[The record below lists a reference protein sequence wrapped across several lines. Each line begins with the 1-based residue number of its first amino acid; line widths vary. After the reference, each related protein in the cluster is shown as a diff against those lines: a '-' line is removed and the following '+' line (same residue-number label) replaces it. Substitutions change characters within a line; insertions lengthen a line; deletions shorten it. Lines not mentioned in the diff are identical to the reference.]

1 VPKDLVPLLRQA
13 IANGRWLEARMTEA
27 GAALIKQYRQER
39 AQRAK
44 G

>member
-1 VPKDLVPLLRQA
+1 VSKDLAPLLRKA

-27 GAALIKQYRQER
+27 GAVLIEQYRQER

>member
-13 IANGRWLEARMTEA
+13 IANGRWLEARMTET
-27 GAALIKQYRQER
+27 GAALIEQYRQER

>member
-1 VPKDLVPLLRQA
+1 VPKDFVERLRQA
-13 IANGRWLEARMTEA
+13 IANGRWLEAHMTET
-27 GAALIKQYRQER
+27 GAKLIEQYRQER